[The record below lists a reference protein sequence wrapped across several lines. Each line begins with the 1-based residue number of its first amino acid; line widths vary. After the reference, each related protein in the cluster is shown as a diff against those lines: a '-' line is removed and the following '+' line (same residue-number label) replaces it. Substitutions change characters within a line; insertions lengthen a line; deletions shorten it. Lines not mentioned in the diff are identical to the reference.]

1 MKSKTIPLSLHTRRA
16 VGVLAYTLMRQGMA
30 ADRAVS
36 EAFEL
41 LGYYADTPDVHNLLP
56 QVLSDMRKAS
66 QS

>member
-1 MKSKTIPLSLHTRRA
+1 MKTIPLSLHTRRA
-16 VGVLAYTLMRQGMA
+16 VGVLAYTVMLMNQGMT

-41 LGYYADTPDVHNLLP
+41 LGYDEGTPDVHGLRA
-56 QVLSDMRKAS
+56 QVLADVSKAS

>member
-1 MKSKTIPLSLHTRRA
+1 MAPKTIPLSLHTRRA

-41 LGYYADTPDVHNLLP
+41 LGYYADTPDTHGLRA
-56 QVLSDMRKAS
+56 QVLSDVSKAAA
-66 QS
+66 